1 MTTNKTEL
9 DVNYENLVEN
19 LLLQQVLLYT
29 QENSSAPATPK
40 VTTSNSLLVR
50 QADRP
55 SSSPTM
61 DTSTEDDPDSKAT
74 LCLIESSEDQSS
86 HLIENILRAY
96 NQRHSHIEHNLIE
109 LIIER
114 NRARRCR
121 STCPNDVFHLRLQ
134 WLAIGLVVDR
144 LFFYLYFIA
153 TLVSYLVTLW
163 VIPLSHPDLIIDINT
178 L

>member
-1 MTTNKTEL
+1 MTTNKNEL
-9 DVNYENLVEN
+9 DLNYENLIEN

-29 QENSSAPATPK
+29 QENSSPSTPV

-55 SSSPTM
+55 SSPLIDS
-61 DTSTEDDPDSKAT
+61 STEDDPDSKTT
-74 LCLIESSEDQSS
+74 LCLVESSEDQSS
-86 HLIENILRAY
+86 HLIENILRVY
-96 NQRHSHIEHNLIE
+96 NQRQSHIENNLLE

-114 NRARRCR
+114 NRARRRR
-121 STCPNDVFHLRLQ
+121 STCPNNVFYSRLQ
-134 WLAIGLVVDR
+134 WLAIGLVIDR

-153 TLVSYLVTLW
+153 TLISYLVTLW
-163 VIPLSHPDLIIDINT
+163 LIPLSHPDLVIDIDS